1 MKTYIKEF
9 VLGICLSG
17 VMVACD
23 LDVVPPADVAA
34 VNYWKTEKDAW
45 YALNACYST
54 LDGLDIWDEM
64 CTDNSHSHKPWEG
77 NFEILQ
83 QNGISTANGY
93 GNYDFGTIRV
103 VNNFIANVDQCD
115 INEELKTRMKAEAR
129 FFRAMNYLDLTTKFG
144 KVPIVTD
151 VIAYDAPNVGRD
163 DVEVVHT
170 FILKELQEIADI
182 LPDSY
187 SGGYMN
193 ETGRI
198 TRGGALALR
207 ARAAL
212 YFGNYPEAEKSA
224 RTIITEGHHSLFRLT
239 SLNNAQQKEAKEM
252 EDYIDF
258 DAKQIDKDKFI
269 KGMFSYES
277 LWHAENA
284 NPSNPEYMVTREYMA
299 DPDKCDEM
307 RYTYFIPQSLSIY
320 EGYISFEP
328 MQDLIDAYWD
338 VDGKTMRN
346 DITVDQRKARF
357 NEMWNDFKEYANNQE
372 GYYRKVQSEDIMQ
385 YDYMAEFRNRDSR
398 LYASMLFPFKGW
410 HETVKGTYYFMYN
423 PDNINEDGNESW
435 SGYAYR
441 KLVSLVPYDT
451 YASADDYP
459 VIRYAEVLLTFAE
472 ARIQNSG
479 WDQDVQDALN
489 DLRDRCGMP
498 DVPVTMS
505 SKEAA
510 LDFVRN
516 ERRIELA
523 AEGQRYDDIR
533 RYGKEYCAKVMNG
546 ASYAPDGSIVVNKVW
561 GDRLMLMPIP
571 QAAIDLNPLLKGDQN
586 PGY

>member
-1 MKTYIKEF
+1 MKTYIKEIA
-9 VLGICLSG
+9 LGLCMSG
-17 VMVACD
+17 MLVACD
-23 LDVVPPADVAA
+23 LDVIPPADVSAE
-34 VNYWKTEKDAW
+34 NYWQTEKDAW

-54 LDGLDIWDEM
+54 LDGIDIWDEL
-64 CTDNSHSHKPWEG
+64 CTDNAHSHKPWEG
-77 NFEILQ
+77 NFEIVQ

-93 GNYDFGTIRV
+93 GNYDFGPIRV
-103 VNNFIANVDQCD
+103 VNNFIANVDKCN
-115 INEELKTRMKAEAR
+115 ISEELKSRMKAEAR
-129 FFRAMNYLDLTTKFG
+129 FFRAMKYLDLTTKFG
-144 KVPIVTD
+144 KVPIVRD
-151 VIAYDAPNVGRD
+151 VLKYDALNVQRD
-163 DVEVVHT
+163 NVESVRE
-170 FILKELQEIADI
+170 FILKELQEIAGI

-187 SGGYMN
+187 PGGYMN

-224 RTIITEGHHSLFRLT
+224 KAIITEGHHALFRLT
-239 SLNNAQQKEAKEM
+239 ALNAAQQKEAEEM
-252 EDYIDF
+252 EAYIDF
-258 DAKQIDKDKFI
+258 DARHIDKDKFI
-269 KGMFSYES
+269 KGMFSYEC

-299 DPDKCDEM
+299 DPDNCDEM

-338 VDGKTMRN
+338 ADGKTLRN
-346 DITVDQRKARF
+346 NLTVEERKARF
-357 NEMWNDFKEYANNQE
+357 NEMWGDFKKLANDQAGYFRKIQE
-372 GYYRKVQSEDIMQ
+372 TDLIQ

-423 PDNINEDGNESW
+423 PDNVNEDGNESW

-441 KLVSLVPYDT
+441 KMVALAPYDT
-451 YASADDYP
+451 YASDSDYP

-489 DLRDRCGMP
+489 DLRDRCGMA
-498 DVPVTMS
+498 DVPASMPS
-505 SKEAA
+505 REAA

-523 AEGQRYDDIR
+523 AEGHRYDDIR
-533 RYGKEYCAKVMNG
+533 RYGKTYCATVMNG
-546 ASYAPDGSIVVNKVW
+546 PSYAPDGSVLINKVW
-561 GDRLMLMPIP
+561 GDRLMLMPLP
-571 QAAIDLNPLLKGDQN
+571 QTAIDLNPLLKNDQN